1 MPAEDPSRTD
11 NEVEANST
19 SSSSSDDENTG
30 YTRQQKITLATV
42 LVSQFCVM
50 TSLFLPSPFLPKLVG
65 IGYGQLKYTKHTL

>member
-1 MPAEDPSRTD
+1 MADSSKMDNQSTEDLSTD
-11 NEVEANST
+11 DST
-19 SSSSSDDENTG
+19 DEGGG

-50 TSLFLPSPFLPKLVG
+50 TSLFLPSPFLPKLVD

>member
-1 MPAEDPSRTD
+1 MPAEDPSRKD

-50 TSLFLPSPFLPKLVG
+50 TSFSLPSPFLPKLVG
-65 IGYGQLKYTKHTL
+65 MKILKALNTKYLS